1 MRHLLDSI
9 YAALAWLAM
18 AALAAAFGIIALGV
32 LARQLHWDIQ
42 GLDGYAGYAIAAA
55 LFLALPATFQRN
67 EHIRVTLLMEKVS
80 ERWRRALQVWSLLAA
95 SALSLFLA
103 WSCVRLVWM
112 SRTTHD
118 IAQTMDAT
126 PLWLPQMSLAIGA
139 AGLALACLDATA
151 SHLAGRS
158 FFKHAPAGEA
168 ARVE

>member
-18 AALAAAFGIIALGV
+18 AALAAAFGVIALGV